1 MKYLF
6 LMPLLVLAMGCEDM
20 LTPVPENSLTFNNIE
35 TEKDVESLLN
45 GAGRYVKLMT
55 IWNEQQLIERGG
67 YMTDP
72 NKNMYFSQQ
81 YNLVPEYTPM
91 SMQWDSH
98 YKAINQAN
106 IVTKFI
112 DQVDMSKERRD
123 VYLGQAYFYKAFTY
137 FFLIRYWGDCVLL
150 HDDPVISSGG
160 VSKSPW
166 TQVAD
171 YAIDLAAKAA
181 EMLPDF
187 EDLKN
192 SDGNPV
198 TYKSIPC
205 KGAANALLAYL
216 CAWKAG
222 GKYFANEDYDEM
234 ALWRQ
239 AEKACG
245 WVIDSTDTYRMA
257 ANPEEVVTSVLRGNS
272 AESIYETVWMGMEH
286 EVVSNYDGVF
296 MCGIAQNYIM
306 WPVRPNTTPADN
318 LMRESFCL
326 TNEDVRQMYPDGD
339 LRRDAYFYKFE
350 EMEAEDPGITNNLA
364 YFYKWRWMSLYTEEE
379 NPWMAGEFKAM
390 DCNRIWWR
398 LADVILLRAEC
409 RAHLGDN
416 AGAIAD
422 LNRVRARANAALY
435 DASEYDGDLRF
446 TIFKEREKELLAE
459 GQRWFDIVRN
469 EYVARLMGTGWQ
481 QLTEQDF
488 KDGVLFLPLDG
499 NFTQN
504 PSLRQN
510 EYWLKHAK

>member
-6 LMPLLVLAMGCEDM
+6 LIPLLVLAMGCEDM
-20 LTPVPENSLTFNNIE
+20 LTPVPENSITFNNIE
-35 TEKDVESLLN
+35 TEKDLESIMNGVGYDVKQMTFYIHPLL
-45 GAGRYVKLMT
+45 T
-55 IWNEQQLIERGG
+55 RGS
-67 YMTDP
+67 YRSDP
-72 NKNMYFSQQ
+72 NLNTSFSLE
-81 YNLVPEYTPM
+81 YNLDPAYTP
-91 SMQWDSH
+91 SFLGWDDY
-98 YKAINQAN
+98 YKTINQAN
-106 IVTKFI
+106 IILKFI
-112 DQVDMSKERRD
+112 DQVDLSEDRRHN
-123 VYLGQAYFYKAFTY
+123 YLGQAYFYKAFAY
-137 FFLIRYWGDCVLL
+137 YFLIRFFGDCVLL
-150 HDDPVISSGG
+150 HDDPIISASG
-160 VSKSPW
+160 VAKSPW

-187 EDLKN
+187 EDLKD

-239 AEKACG
+239 AEEACS

-272 AESIYETVWMGMEH
+272 SESVYETVWTGFPNEY
-286 EVVSNYDGVF
+286 SLGYTCGVASLYT
-296 MCGIAQNYIM
+296 G
-306 WPVRPNTTPADN
+306 WPVMPNTTSARFWTEDYVI
-318 LMRESFCL
+318 
-326 TNEDVRQMYPDGD
+326 TNEDVRRMYPDGD
-339 LRRDAYFYKFE
+339 LRRDAYFYNFE
-350 EMEAEDPGITNNLA
+350 EMEAEDPDITKGFAYCYKYRYVAVYTMAEDPYLAGI
-364 YFYKWRWMSLYTEEE
+364 YK
-379 NPWMAGEFKAM
+379 GM
-390 DCNRIWWR
+390 DCNQVWWR

-409 RAHLGDN
+409 RARLGDN

-481 QLTEQDF
+481 QLTDQDF
-488 KDGVLFLPLDG
+488 KEGVLFLPIVVDYTL
-499 NFTQN
+499 N